1 MQDLLQ
7 LIDVVYVK
15 RTISQSFQ
23 YIVPMIV
30 CLIKYPDVT
39 IVEKSGLNTGL
50 VIDTYSLRLDPVN
63 TRVGSHTHLFL
74 EIMVIRPN

>member
-1 MQDLLQ
+1 
-7 LIDVVYVK
+7 
-15 RTISQSFQ
+15 
-23 YIVPMIV
+23 MIV